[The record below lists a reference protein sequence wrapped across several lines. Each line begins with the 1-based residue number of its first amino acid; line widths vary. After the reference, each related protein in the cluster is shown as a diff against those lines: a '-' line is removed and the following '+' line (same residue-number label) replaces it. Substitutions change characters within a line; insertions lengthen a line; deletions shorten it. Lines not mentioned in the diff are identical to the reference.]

1 MKRAVII
8 LAVLVLGLVGCGLE
22 RRLFPR
28 PSAEEMDKE
37 VKRMSE
43 TPVTQPAAGPTTP
56 GSLWPADDH
65 VFFYGDKKALRVGD
79 TLTIRIVET
88 AQAESKADTELSRK
102 SAIQANLENVF
113 RRQDFFKFFHLGK
126 DILKSDSENSH
137 TGEGSTTREGKLT
150 ASITA
155 VVTHVLPNGNLIVK
169 ANRSVMVNNEE
180 QFITLT
186 GMVRPQDINRDN
198 VVLSS
203 QVADANITFAG
214 AGVVA
219 DKQRSGWGVW
229 LFDWLWPF

>member
-1 MKRAVII
+1 MKRAMLI
-8 LAVLVLGLVGCGLE
+8 LTVLALGFVGCGLQ
-22 RRLFPR
+22 RRIFPR
-28 PSAEEMDKE
+28 PSAAEMDKE
-37 VKRMSE
+37 VQRMSGLSVAKVAAE
-43 TPVTQPAAGPTTP
+43 PATP
-56 GSLWPADDH
+56 GSLWPADDRP
-65 VFFYGDKKALRVGD
+65 FFYGDKKALRVGD

-102 SAIQANLENVF
+102 SSIQANLENVF
-113 RRQDFFKFFHLGK
+113 RRKDFFKFFHLGK

-137 TGEGSTTREGKLT
+137 TGEGSTSREGKLT
-150 ASITA
+150 ASISA
-155 VVTHVLPNGNLIVK
+155 VVTHVLANGNLIVK

-186 GMVRPQDINRDN
+186 GMVRPQDIGRDN
-198 VVLSS
+198 VVLST

-214 AGVVA
+214 SGVVA